1 LIGFILN
8 LSVLGIFN
16 VFDPIGD
23 AISDV
28 EFTDIVFSEIR
39 ESPVREDSNIV
50 IVNIGKL
57 ERAQLA
63 MQINIINQFG
73 PKAIGIDSFFSFPKD
88 SAGDAAL
95 YNALSSVDNLVMASQ
110 LMEYNE
116 TYNRFDSLKKSF
128 SWVAPPGNSGFA
140 NLFTNAAEQDRF
152 KVCRTFPP
160 GMKTKED
167 TVYAFAV
174 ELARI
179 LSPEKTE
186 RFLARRNEEEIINY
200 KRNILSYDMS
210 QISGQYTAIDVQD
223 VFQLNFEPR
232 IIKDKIVLFG
242 FLGEDFYDKS
252 WKDKFYTPLNVNY
265 AGRSNPDMYGVVIHA
280 NIISMILDEDYL
292 YQQSRWASIMWAIIL
307 CVINVYGFMIIYHR
321 LPQWYDGLT
330 KTIQLIEILLLLFVT
345 VMSFHWF
352 NYKLELTLA
361 TAVIALAGDS
371 LEVYKGLIMNLFT
384 KKGRKNIFRIQN

>member
-252 WKDKFYTPLNVNY
+252 WKDKFYTPFKCQLCRAVQPGY
-265 AGRSNPDMYGVVIHA
+265 VWCSHSCQHYFD
-280 NIISMILDEDYL
+280 D
-292 YQQSRWASIMWAIIL
+292 SR
-307 CVINVYGFMIIYHR
+307 
-321 LPQWYDGLT
+321 
-330 KTIQLIEILLLLFVT
+330 
-345 VMSFHWF
+345 
-352 NYKLELTLA
+352 
-361 TAVIALAGDS
+361 
-371 LEVYKGLIMNLFT
+371 
-384 KKGRKNIFRIQN
+384 